1 MSNIRPSPA
10 PLASDILLVTL
21 NARYIHASFGLRY
34 LHANLGDLAPRAR
47 ILEFTIQE
55 TAADIAERI
64 LSSSPRIVGF
74 GVYIWNVHQTQTV
87 IEILK
92 AVAPH
97 LIIVLGGPEVS
108 HETEQQPICTL
119 ADYIITGEADHA
131 FRDLCV
137 AVIEDSP
144 PPSRIIHAVLP
155 KAESL
160 ALPYNLYQDEDI
172 RQRVLYVE
180 ASRGCPFTCE
190 FCLSSLDIPVRQFAL
205 PELLTQIDA
214 LIERGAR
221 QFKFVDRTF
230 NLNVR
235 TSTQILEFFL
245 ARMDRGLFVHFEMV
259 PDRLPPAL
267 RQTLARFPTGSIQLE
282 VGIQTFN
289 PDVAALISRRQNYP
303 ALEDNLRF
311 LRQETGVYIHADLIA
326 GLPGED
332 LDSFARGF
340 DRLVVLAPQEIQ
352 VGILKRLRGAPIA
365 RHSDAYQMVYAS
377 QSPYEVLQTKDLRF
391 EQLQMLRRFART
403 WDQIA
408 NSGSFCGTTPLLW
421 ESPDTSSPFFA
432 VMEFSEWLH
441 QQHPA
446 SSGRSLTRLAQ
457 AMYDY
462 LVTYKVIE
470 SEFVLTMLSNDF
482 DRLNRTDKPQV
493 LADFERNNPLLRYR
507 LRARRS
513 IPKAPLATPT
523 RQQRH
528 LAE

>member
-1 MSNIRPSPA
+1 
-10 PLASDILLVTL
+10 
-21 NARYIHASFGLRY
+21 LR
-34 LHANLGDLAPRAR
+34 ANLGPLTPRTR
-47 ILEFTIQE
+47 ILEFTIQDS
-55 TAADIAERI
+55 AIDIAEHI
-64 LSSSPRIVGF
+64 LLSSPRIVGF
-74 GVYIWNVHQTQTV
+74 GVYIWNVEQTRKV

-92 AVAPH
+92 SISPH
-97 LIIVLGGPEVS
+97 LTIVLGGPEVS
-108 HETEQQPICTL
+108 YETEQQSICSL

-131 FRDLCV
+131 FRELCT
-137 AVIEDSP
+137 ALIQDAP
-144 PPSRIIHAVLP
+144 PPSRIIHAVPP

-160 ALPYNLYQDEDI
+160 ALPYDLYHDEDI

-205 PELLTQIDA
+205 PDFLTQIDA

-230 NLNVR
+230 NLNIR
-235 TSTQILEFFL
+235 TSTHILEFFL

-267 RQTLARFPTGSIQLE
+267 RQTLARFPAGSIQLE

-289 PDVAALISRRQNYP
+289 PEVAALISRRQNYA

-332 LDSFARGF
+332 LDSFAHGF

-377 QSPYEVLQTKDLRF
+377 QAPYEILQTKDLSF

-403 WDQIA
+403 WHQIA
-408 NSGSFCGTTPLLW
+408 NSGSFCGATPLLW
-421 ESPDTSSPFFA
+421 ESPNTSSPFFA
-432 VMEFSEWLH
+432 VMEFSEWLN
-441 QQHPA
+441 QQYPA

-457 AMYDY
+457 AMYNY
-462 LVTYKVIE
+462 LVTHRGIE

-493 LADFERNNPLLRYR
+493 LADFERSNPLLRDR

-513 IPKAPLATPT
+513 IPQPSLATPA

-528 LAE
+528 LAG